1 MCLVPLTGKYGNTT
15 FCYKVSMVS
24 RCSPADLLR
33 SFLQADLLSSAGYLT
48 SILSFTPSLMNI
60 FPNSIESVITTYT
73 YTSINPKMRSTI
85 VVALAFLFLSA
96 PAFSAPL
103 TSASAPSE
111 DESSAPG
118 TDLSKGFIDVGNHV
132 KDLNQFFSREELELL
147 ARAEESSAIQI
158 NDFAARGFIDMG
170 QLRPLLGSKGIFKRD
185 GILIH
190 GPIPIRAPKISRP
203 WKLLIR
209 KPPLVLADDF
219 EPSSSVDESGALDI
233 GKIASTIASF
243 FSKRDRLTLG
253 NPIIVPTANRP
264 LPHIAQL
271 FDARDNAGRHPVLG
285 GPGLHLS
292 VRPQPHAA
300 RDLAT
305 RTLGELD

>member
-1 MCLVPLTGKYGNTT
+1 M
-15 FCYKVSMVS
+15 
-24 RCSPADLLR
+24 
-33 SFLQADLLSSAGYLT
+33 
-48 SILSFTPSLMNI
+48 
-60 FPNSIESVITTYT
+60 
-73 YTSINPKMRSTI
+73 
-85 VVALAFLFLSA
+85 
-96 PAFSAPL
+96 
-103 TSASAPSE
+103 
-111 DESSAPG
+111 
-118 TDLSKGFIDVGNHV
+118 
-132 KDLNQFFSREELELL
+132 
-147 ARAEESSAIQI
+147 
-158 NDFAARGFIDMG
+158 
-170 QLRPLLGSKGIFKRD
+170 
-185 GILIH
+185 IH

-305 RTLGELD
+305 RWVFVSASAHPVKSDFVGVTEPWANSIRWGYGDLTRTLVQMFDHVYTGELCIVQNGMNVNAYRLFCPFFAFQRCMRMTDLPFKCQLGQSTLRIGSSTCLGLLKLNASSFSSHPASSSTRSAPNVHLMSSLRSVFMVRTIHY